1 MRTYG
6 KVLLSAYLVNK
17 IKSVGSEKNKGLLKY
32 GKLVLGAYLLER
44 LKSEKSQKEIEPET
58 LVEQDASVE
67 SEAWAE
73 PELNK
78 SDKGYSMRFG
88 KVVMGALI
96 GVTAMYALKKHS
108 AKKSGHKVA
117 VE

>member
-17 IKSVGSEKNKGLLKY
+17 IKAVGSEKNKGLLKY
-32 GKLVLGAYLLER
+32 GELVLGAYILER
-44 LKSEKSQKEIEPET
+44 LKSEKSQREIEPEA
-58 LVEQDASVE
+58 LEPEAPVE
-67 SEAWAE
+67 SEALIE

-78 SDKGYSMRFG
+78 SGKGYSMRFG
-88 KVVMGALI
+88 RVVMGALI
-96 GVTAMYALKKHS
+96 GITAMYALKKHS

>member
-1 MRTYG
+1 MRTYS
-6 KVLLSAYLVNK
+6 KVLLSAYLVNE

-32 GKLVLGAYLLER
+32 GKLILGAYLLER
-44 LKSEKSQKEIEPET
+44 LKSEKSQREIEPET
-58 LVEQDASVE
+58 LEPEASVE
-67 SEAWAE
+67 SEALVE
-73 PELNK
+73 PELK
-78 SDKGYSMRFG
+78 SGKGYSMRFG

-96 GVTAMYALKKHS
+96 GATAMYALKKHS